1 MKKNFKYDR
10 LAEDIKLLINDVV
23 NDEID
28 DLEFVTVVDV
38 ELTKD
43 LGDAKIYVQCLNT
56 EDEDEVI
63 YQLNQAK
70 GYIKK
75 RLAEEVKMRR
85 IPNLI
90 FKYDHSL
97 DNYNHV
103 NDLLSDM

>member
-28 DLEFVTVVDV
+28 DLDFVTVVDV

-56 EDEDEVI
+56 DDEDEVI

>member
-10 LAEDIKLLINDVV
+10 LAEDIKLLVNDVI
-23 NDEID
+23 NEEID

-43 LGDAKIYVQCLNT
+43 LGDAKVYVQCLNSD
-56 EDEDEVI
+56 DEEEVI
-63 YQLNQAK
+63 YQLNKAK

-103 NDLLSDM
+103 NDLLNDM

>member
-10 LAEDIKLLINDVV
+10 FAEDIKLLVIDVINE
-23 NDEID
+23 EID

-43 LGDAKIYVQCLNT
+43 LGDAKIYVQCLNSD
-56 EDEDEVI
+56 DEEEVI
-63 YQLNQAK
+63 YQLNKAK

-103 NDLLSDM
+103 NDLLNDM

>member
-10 LAEDIKLLINDVV
+10 LAEDIKLLINDVI
-23 NDEID
+23 NDELD
-28 DLEFVTVVDV
+28 NLDFVTVVDV

-43 LGDAKIYVQCLNT
+43 LGDAKVYVQCLNSD
-56 EDEDEVI
+56 DEEEVI
-63 YQLNQAK
+63 YQLNKAK

-103 NDLLSDM
+103 NDLLNDM

>member
-28 DLEFVTVVDV
+28 DLDFVTVVDV